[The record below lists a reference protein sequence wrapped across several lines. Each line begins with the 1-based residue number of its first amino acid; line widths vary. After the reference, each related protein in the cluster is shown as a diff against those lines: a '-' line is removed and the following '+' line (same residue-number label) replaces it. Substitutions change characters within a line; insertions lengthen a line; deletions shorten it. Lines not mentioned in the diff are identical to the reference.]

1 MLRITFSLHLIS
13 RWVEREKSKPQ
24 IFQKFMSILIGEAD
38 FFHLWKLGFKYAV
51 DLKISIGWNDLIYK
65 ELIWLFI

>member
-38 FFHLWKLGFKYAV
+38 FFHL
-51 DLKISIGWNDLIYK
+51 
-65 ELIWLFI
+65 